1 MEEIVITVT
10 GKSCKKSDCRYIDKK
25 YYLIGDV
32 KEENSGDVFL
42 INDRYVRL
50 ETGRIVFN
58 HTYQEYRLKSL
69 GAING
74 AIKFEGES
82 PVFGYF
88 DYNPLTTVEVILKE
102 NNMICCISEDVI
114 TRYYREK
121 RSDGKFY
128 HISRCASRVLNSFAK
143 VSRGYK
149 ESLSYDSKN
158 ILGDFIAKYENDYN
172 PIIAKD
178 VKLVSKV
185 IGDLSFGVE
194 FESTKGLIPNN
205 KLQSLPL
212 IPLRDGSIEGIEYV
226 TIPLSGE
233 KGLQGLVDCV
243 KELKKRTVYDT
254 SCSLHVHIGNIPRTK
269 EFILAL
275 YKVISIFQ
283 DGLFSMFPLYKKYNF
298 GVKRKNY
305 SKPFPFNQI
314 NGLMEPSIDINNP
327 DSLNRNFD
335 PLFMYLSGG
344 NPFAVY
350 NNNLDSVQVHPQDP
364 NGNQKWNIGNRYC
377 AVNFIPLIFGNK
389 KTVEFRIHT
398 PTYDINKIMSFL
410 MLNSVLVN
418 FSIKNTERIL
428 KDPYFLF
435 KRNLTSIMQD
445 YIINSDIIKQEK
457 SKIIEELD
465 NYIYSRKKFF
475 EEQNSMGIIAPNEDN
490 LKIFSR
496 FDYNNI
502 IPKLKLGNLRIP
514 QWIQEHGEVKQLLK
528 RVKPVKKS
536 IIHDNIGTIQFS
548 SSSSSSSLDFSSG
561 TVQFNS
567 SSFGQPLQITQIDE
581 PVKEAQELFSDRL
594 LGELLEDNGNNDNN
608 PVF

>member
-58 HTYQEYRLKSL
+58 HTYQEYCLKSL

-74 AIKFEGES
+74 AIKFDGES
-82 PVFGYF
+82 PVFGYY
-88 DYNPLTTVEVILKE
+88 DYNPLTTIEVILK
-102 NNMICCISEDVI
+102 NGSTINCINEDVI

-121 RSDGKFY
+121 RSDGRFY
-128 HISRCASRVLNSFAK
+128 HISQSSSRVLNSFAK
-143 VSRGYK
+143 VGRGYK

-158 ILGDFIAKYENDYN
+158 ILGDFIARYENDYN

-194 FESTKGLIPNN
+194 FESTKGVIPNN
-205 KLQSLPL
+205 KLQLLPL

-226 TIPLSGE
+226 TIPLSRE

-269 EFILAL
+269 EFILSL
-275 YKVISIFQ
+275 YKVISAFQ
-283 DGLFSMFPLYKKYNF
+283 DDIFSMFPLYKKYNF

-314 NGLMEPSIDINNP
+314 NGLMEPSIDINNQ
-327 DSLNRNFD
+327 DSLNRNFE
-335 PLFMYLSGG
+335 PLFTYLSGG
-344 NPFAVY
+344 NSFVLY
-350 NNNLDSVQVHPQDP
+350 NNNLDAVQVHPQDP

-410 MLNSVLVN
+410 MLNSILVN
-418 FSIKNTERIL
+418 FAIKNTQRIL

-435 KRNLTSIMQD
+435 KRSLSSIMQE
-445 YIINSDIIKQEK
+445 YIINSDIAKQDK
-457 SKIIEELD
+457 SGLMEELD

-475 EEQNSMGIIAPNEDN
+475 EEKNSMGIIAPNEDD

-496 FDYNNI
+496 FDYNNLV
-502 IPKLKLGNLRIP
+502 PKLKLGSFRIP
-514 QWIQEHGEVKQLLK
+514 QWIQDHEEVKQVLK
-528 RVKPVKKS
+528 KVQPVKKTITS
-536 IIHDNIGTIQFS
+536 DGFGTIQFS
-548 SSSSSSSLDFSSG
+548 SASPYSFSSG
-561 TVQFNS
+561 TGQINS
-567 SSFGQPLQITQIDE
+567 SSIGQPFQITQIDE
-581 PVKEAQELFSDRL
+581 PVREAQELLSEKL
-594 LGELLEDNGNNDNN
+594 LDKLLEDNGDNDNS